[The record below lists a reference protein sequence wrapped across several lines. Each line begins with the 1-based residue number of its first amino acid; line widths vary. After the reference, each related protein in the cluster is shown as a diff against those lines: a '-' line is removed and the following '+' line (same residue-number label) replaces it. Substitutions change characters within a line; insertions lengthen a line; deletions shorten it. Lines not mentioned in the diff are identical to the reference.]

1 MKKVSDLDRMKE
13 LIGRLNAASDNY
25 YNGLPELMSDH
36 EWDALFDE
44 LQSLEKATGEVLPDS
59 PTVNVSRDD
68 TAGKKVEHE
77 YPALSLAKTKDVN
90 ELFKWAENRPVW
102 LSWKL
107 DGLTLVATYD
117 GGKLSRLVTRGN
129 GHIGTDITH
138 LSGAINGVLQNI
150 DHAGHLVIRGE
161 AVISYKDFEEFMT
174 ESKEDYANPR
184 NLASGSLSLK
194 DIDEVKRRRINFIPF
209 TLVHCDEEIVSWGA
223 RMDKL
228 SALGFQT
235 VEREL
240 IHEPSLSN
248 INDAIERWTRKV
260 TSNENPYPVD
270 GLVAGYDD
278 TVYAAGGSVTGH
290 HATRAGFAFKWA
302 DEAVESTLSYIEWSC
317 AAGSITPVAVFEP
330 VALEGTTVKR
340 ASLCNISECERLS
353 IGGKGTILS
362 VIKAN
367 KIIPKVIEV
376 KEKKGELIIPETCP
390 VCGEKTYIR
399 VSEIS
404 GTKTLRCSNEKCPAK
419 QLRKFSR
426 FVSKEGMDIDGI
438 SEMTLQRF
446 VNLGWIHELSDI
458 LRLPEHK
465 DEIAALDGFGE
476 KSADNIKASVEK
488 AMTVDAD
495 KFIFALSI
503 PLVGPDVAKR
513 LLSAYGIRGLFETA
527 EKTDDETVFSVID
540 GIGSEKSS
548 AFVRW
553 VKEDE
558 NREVL
563 SKLMQLLTIK
573 EKEKAPAG
581 EKCKGLTFV
590 ITGDVFKF
598 KNRAEVKAYI
608 ESQGGVVTGSVSKKT
623 SFLINNDAEST
634 SNKNQKAREL
644 SIPIISE
651 DEFIERFR

>member
-1 MKKVSDLDRMKE
+1 MKE

>member
-1 MKKVSDLDRMKE
+1 MKE

-44 LQSLEKATGEVLPDS
+44 LQSLEKVTGEVLPDS

-68 TAGKKVEHE
+68 TTGKKVEHE
-77 YPALSLAKTKDVN
+77 YPALSLAKTKDIS
-90 ELFKWAENRPVW
+90 ELFKWADNRPVW

-117 GGKLSRLVTRGN
+117 GGKLRSLVTRGD
-129 GHIGTDITH
+129 GHVGTDITH

-194 DIDEVKRRRINFIPF
+194 DIDEVKRRRINYIPF
-209 TLVHCDEEIVSWGA
+209 TLVHCDEEIVSWGE

-228 SALGFQT
+228 SALGFNT

-240 IHEPSLSN
+240 IYEPSLSN
-248 INDAIERWTRKV
+248 INDAIERWTKKV

-302 DEAVESTLSYIEWSC
+302 DEAVESPLSYIEWSC

-353 IGGKGTILS
+353 IGGKGTVLS

-446 VNLGWIHELSDI
+446 VNLGWIHDLSDI
-458 LRLPEHK
+458 LRLPEHR
-465 DEIAALDGFGE
+465 DEIAGLDGFGE

-488 AMTVDAD
+488 AMTVDAE

-503 PLVGPDVAKR
+503 PLVGPDVAKK
-513 LLSAYGIRGLFETA
+513 LLSGYSLKELFETA
-527 EKTDDETVFSVID
+527 EKTDDETVFSAIE
-540 GIGSEKSS
+540 GIGPEKSS

-563 SKLMQLLTIK
+563 SKLMQRLTIK

-623 SFLINNDAEST
+623 SFLINNDTEST

-651 DEFIERFR
+651 DEFIERFQ